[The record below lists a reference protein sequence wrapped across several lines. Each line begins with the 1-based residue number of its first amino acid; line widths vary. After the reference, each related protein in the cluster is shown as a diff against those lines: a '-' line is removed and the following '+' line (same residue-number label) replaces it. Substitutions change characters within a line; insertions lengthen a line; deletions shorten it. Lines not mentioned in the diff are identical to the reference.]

1 MSDLTTLIPNLHEV
15 IGEYTKLENQI
26 EQDSYVATGQVEDR
40 DGENEKQQQTVEE
53 SRKRKRGADEV
64 GAEQRKDKAKNFISE
79 KATALMER
87 SLKNRGF
94 IAERG
99 FKGVISPFA
108 EMLEKRGLQSI
119 AKGNLTEEAKVWF
132 YFIYSVLMPSKNLST
147 VRREEAF
154 LLYALLKGYKIN
166 VGNIIERSILG
177 YFERNC
183 RGKIP
188 HPEIIT
194 KLCIQGRIEE
204 EWRIE
209 ETYPRASPLTFTF
222 ITKGPKNR
230 GKGQEKET
238 EEEKRNEG

>member
-1 MSDLTTLIPNLHEV
+1 
-15 IGEYTKLENQI
+15 
-26 EQDSYVATGQVEDR
+26 
-40 DGENEKQQQTVEE
+40 
-53 SRKRKRGADEV
+53 
-64 GAEQRKDKAKNFISE
+64 
-79 KATALMER
+79 MER
-87 SLKNRGF
+87 SLKDRGF

-132 YFIYSVLMPSKNLST
+132 YFICSVLMPSKNLST

-177 YFERNC
+177 YFESNC
-183 RGKIP
+183 RGMIP

-194 KLCIQGRIEE
+194 KLCI
-204 EWRIE
+204 
-209 ETYPRASPLTFTF
+209 
-222 ITKGPKNR
+222 
-230 GKGQEKET
+230 
-238 EEEKRNEG
+238 